1 MNSASNVVQRSTVGS
16 VRSVV
21 GSVGSVVGSVGSVDS
36 VVDDKH
42 LLCCNQSAAVLILCG
57 NVCAA
62 AVY

>member
-1 MNSASNVVQRSTVGS
+1 MNSASNVVQRCT
-16 VRSVV
+16 V
-21 GSVGSVVGSVGSVDS
+21 GSVGSVVGSVGS